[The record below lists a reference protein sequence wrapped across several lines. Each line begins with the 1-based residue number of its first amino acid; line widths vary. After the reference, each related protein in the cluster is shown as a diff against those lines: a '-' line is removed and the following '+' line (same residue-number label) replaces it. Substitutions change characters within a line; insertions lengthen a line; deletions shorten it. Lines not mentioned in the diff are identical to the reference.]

1 MGRKKS
7 IDKYSLNLNE
17 LTHFLEISEH
27 LKAELNILLKMGLN
41 RLDFGMHQ
49 WRDVD
54 KKPSFTYLPDKP
66 PYPYDEKNLYVNAS
80 NNLWHSTM
88 WSFLPALNEI
98 YFQAL
103 LQRIK
108 EFEGEEYHFNK
119 GIVYGNLGVSQS
131 AQMKLDEG
139 FANILKALIEDSGYS
154 QRTPEYD
161 LFRRKLYTQFEERY
175 VKKELQQL
183 ISQLS
188 MPTISAIERFVESF
202 MESLNNDQRVF
213 FDYTFAKMMQNWRI
227 WKEKENRFTANRL
240 LACTQGFCLFNEDLL
255 KSKIPQAVLST
266 KQYWTLKDLIPLKFS
281 GISLRGCSANS
292 MEDLDQK
299 LTSNLNKQRQP
310 EKCLRILL
318 ILRNYS
324 SHNIRGGTNV
334 NCFYDRYEE
343 ILLEL
348 VRAMCY
354 IHLAS

>member
-1 MGRKKS
+1 MRSKINIGFLAVILMAIVGVSGCTIPFYQPEEPKTVAGNEGLRIESFGPDVEFPVPNQS
-7 IDKYSLNLNE
+7 INIEVIVKNVGDAVAKNVKASPYLLAWSDYTGEKTCASSLNPPNP
-17 LTHFLEISEH
+17 EI
-27 LKAELNILLKMGLN
+27 N
-41 RLDFGMHQ
+41 R
-49 WRDVD
+49 
-54 KKPSFTYLPDKP
+54 
-66 PYPYDEKNLYVNAS
+66 
-80 NNLWHSTM
+80 
-88 WSFLPALNEI
+88 
-98 YFQAL
+98 
-103 LQRIK
+103 
-108 EFEGEEYHFNK
+108 EGEECKVKWSVTTPSNIKEPQTYD
-119 GIVYGNLGVSQS
+119 VGVSVTYEYETNT
-131 AQMKLDEG
+131 L
-139 FANILKALIEDSGYS
+139 ITVYALS
-154 QRTPEYD
+154 
-161 LFRRKLYTQFEERY
+161 EERY